1 MIPGTSTYKDTNDVK
16 TAGMYV
22 MVGMGSLDMY
32 MYVHACMHV
41 NSFNETR
48 QSKQLHPKTIPF
60 ILKGKNELS
69 QAGFEPAMF
78 CVPGRY
84 STS

>member
-1 MIPGTSTYKDTNDVK
+1 MYCIHMIPGTSTYKDTNDVK

-48 QSKQLHPKTIPF
+48 QK
-60 ILKGKNELS
+60 
-69 QAGFEPAMF
+69 
-78 CVPGRY
+78 
-84 STS
+84 